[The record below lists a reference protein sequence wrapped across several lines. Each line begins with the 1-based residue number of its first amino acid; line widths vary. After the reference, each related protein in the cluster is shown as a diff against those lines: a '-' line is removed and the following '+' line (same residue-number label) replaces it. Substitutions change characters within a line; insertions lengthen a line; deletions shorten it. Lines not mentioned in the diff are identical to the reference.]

1 MAGLEIA
8 VQPTVIDWVLQHI
21 RNERIDHN
29 LIDRLQS
36 WKNGTKKPT
45 FNQLEEAS
53 KKTHIPFGYF
63 LLKKPPVEKISMVNY
78 RTIDSSSFHDPSRN
92 LIDTIDQ
99 MEMIQ
104 DWMNEYLQEEGAD
117 PLEFVGSVKK
127 PYDVSEISSR
137 IRRAVNVDTAC
148 DSVVSTPQDAFRWW
162 RHKLTR
168 LGILVFLSGTVGSNT
183 HRKLDL
189 QEFRGFALIDDYAPL
204 IFINSADTYTGRL
217 FSLIHENVHIWLG
230 DNSLFNRLDWQDG
243 ALRETE
249 TICNAVAAELLVP
262 EREFLHLWDTSI
274 DLYTCM
280 EDLAKTFHCSK
291 FVIARRALDLDA
303 ITKAAYKELT
313 YRFYEEFLQL
323 KREGKTKKSGGDYYA
338 TQRYRLDSRFVEALN
353 ASVNTGR
360 TQSTEAYRLTGM
372 NRNTFVKLLSKMGD
386 GVW

>member
-1 MAGLEIA
+1 M
-8 VQPTVIDWVLQHI
+8 
-21 RNERIDHN
+21 
-29 LIDRLQS
+29 
-36 WKNGTKKPT
+36 
-45 FNQLEEAS
+45 
-53 KKTHIPFGYF
+53 
-63 LLKKPPVEKISMVNY
+63 
-78 RTIDSSSFHDPSRN
+78 
-92 LIDTIDQ
+92 
-99 MEMIQ
+99 
-104 DWMNEYLQEEGAD
+104 
-117 PLEFVGSVKK
+117 
-127 PYDVSEISSR
+127 
-137 IRRAVNVDTAC
+137 
-148 DSVVSTPQDAFRWW
+148 
-162 RHKLTR
+162 
-168 LGILVFLSGTVGSNT
+168 
-183 HRKLDL
+183 
-189 QEFRGFALIDDYAPL
+189 
-204 IFINSADTYTGRL
+204 
-217 FSLIHENVHIWLG
+217 HIWLG

>member
-8 VQPTVIDWVLQHI
+8 VQPTVIDWILQHI
-21 RNERIDHN
+21 RNERIDHS

-78 RTIDSSSFHDPSRN
+78 RTIDSISSHDPSRN

-99 MEMIQ
+99 METIQ
-104 DWMNEYLQEEGAD
+104 DWMNEYLQDEGAD
-117 PLEFVGSVKK
+117 PLPFVGSVKK
-127 PYDVSEISSR
+127 PYDVMEISFR
-137 IRRAVNVDTAC
+137 IRHTLDI
-148 DSVVSTPQDAFRWW
+148 DSTWYSEMNTTQDAFKWW
-162 RHKLTR
+162 RHKLMMI
-168 LGILVFLSGTVGSNT
+168 GIMVFLSGTVGSNT

-249 TICNAVAAELLVP
+249 AICNAVAAELLVP
-262 EREFLHLWDTSI
+262 ECEFIHLWDTSV
-274 DLYTCM
+274 DLHSRI
-280 EDLAKTFHCSK
+280 EDLAKVFHCSK
-291 FVIARRALDLDA
+291 FVIARRALDLGTIQKDV
-303 ITKAAYKELT
+303 YKKLT
-313 YRFYEEFLQL
+313 YNFYEEFLRL
-323 KREGKTKKSGGDYYA
+323 KREGKIKKSGGDYYA
-338 TQRYRLDSRFVEALN
+338 TQKFKLDPRFVEALN
-353 ASVNTGR
+353 ISVNDGR
-360 TQSTEAYRLTGM
+360 TQPTEAHRLTGM
-372 NRNTFVKLLSKMGD
+372 SHNTFAKLLRKMGD

>member
-1 MAGLEIA
+1 MAALEIA

-21 RNERIDHN
+21 RNEHVDHN

-78 RTIDSSSFHDPSRN
+78 RTIDSTSFHDPSRN

-99 MEMIQ
+99 METIQ

-117 PLEFVGSVKK
+117 PLDFVGSLKK
-127 PYDVSEISSR
+127 PYDVSAISSR
-137 IRRAVNVDTAC
+137 IRCALNVDT
-148 DSVVSTPQDAFRWW
+148 SWYSEVSTPQDAFRWW
-162 RHKLTR
+162 RHKLTM

-243 ALRETE
+243 GLRETE
-249 TICNAVAAELLVP
+249 TVCNAVAADLLVP
-262 EREFLHLWDTSI
+262 ACEFLHLWDTSI

-280 EDLAKTFHCSK
+280 EDLAKKFHCSK

-303 ITKAAYKELT
+303 ITKATYKDLT
-313 YRFYEEFLQL
+313 HRFYKEFLQL
-323 KREGKTKKSGGDYYA
+323 KCEGKTKKSGGDYYA
-338 TQRYRLDSRFVEALN
+338 NQKFKLDSRFVEALN
-353 ASVNTGR
+353 ASVNAGR